1 MKCGCKI
8 SHYVEI
14 ADGANL
20 HTSGTFYNLGD
31 VLNAHLICIFSFA
44 ALYLQRILLHMAE
57 QTDLR
62 LSPRYAV
69 GTLDGTGWKTD
80 YPLTVDGCLI
90 MLCERGSADI
100 TINSRRFRMKSGG
113 MAFIV
118 FDMVAVP
125 VYVSADFKAKF
136 ISLDFNTAQDIFFLI
151 TSNRFWD
158 YIYTF
163 PLSKLDKVLTEVVER
178 WFAIGV
184 WTAEN
189 CSEVTAETVLRN
201 EMENLMLVM
210 AERIESHHGVLGTN
224 PPKNRA
230 WLIINEFLGLLNRY
244 YTRRHDVAFYAEKLN
259 ISPNYLNIISKRNIG
274 VTAKDQITNQLV
286 LVIKM
291 LLDSTDL
298 TVKEIAERL
307 HYDDPSYLCRIFRK
321 QTGLSPIQY
330 RNKHNTK

>member
-1 MKCGCKI
+1 M
-8 SHYVEI
+8 
-14 ADGANL
+14 
-20 HTSGTFYNLGD
+20 
-31 VLNAHLICIFSFA
+31 
-44 ALYLQRILLHMAE
+44 
-57 QTDLR
+57 
-62 LSPRYAV
+62 
-69 GTLDGTGWKTD
+69 
-80 YPLTVDGCLI
+80 
-90 MLCERGSADI
+90 
-100 TINSRRFRMKSGG
+100 
-113 MAFIV
+113 
-118 FDMVAVP
+118 
-125 VYVSADFKAKF
+125 
-136 ISLDFNTAQDIFFLI
+136 
-151 TSNRFWD
+151 
-158 YIYTF
+158 
-163 PLSKLDKVLTEVVER
+163 
-178 WFAIGV
+178 
-184 WTAEN
+184 
-189 CSEVTAETVLRN
+189 
-201 EMENLMLVM
+201 
-210 AERIESHHGVLGTN
+210 LGTN